1 MRFFPAA
8 LALCSLSCGAGS
20 RAAPYV
26 PSGYAET
33 ECGSLD
39 SVAPNLLKA
48 VRSGGFDG
56 LAQVIQQELIPSNSL
71 RVALGGVLRLARA
84 APPPPG
90 LLEPIAKLVDNS
102 NVEPVVTLVL
112 RALQF
117 IAGRSPATEPH
128 YQVTTVV
135 GRLLGECDPKGVLTF
150 GQVLLET
157 HLPLGC
163 TVGTPGCQLGTI
175 ALLRPIRD
183 LLADPAMR
191 ELLGS
196 LAIESI
202 PEDSF
207 VALANLIVASL
218 KSPSFQ
224 FSEVRAVI
232 QQNVYP
238 LITSAALKTKL
249 DVVLDVLEQLTR
261 PEVGIQ
267 DSLRETLSCVT
278 VKDPNSEVVRMAY
291 SLIVQPEFQF
301 AELLSA
307 AASAGDIDP
316 DERVAQWLA
325 KVIGLLKSD
334 RALNN
339 ALLGVGV
346 QLLQEK
352 NAKRVIPGLLDIASS
367 GVFNDLQQT
376 LERAF
381 DACSKEAKP

>member
-1 MRFFPAA
+1 M
-8 LALCSLSCGAGS
+8 SCGAGS

-39 SVAPNLLKA
+39 TVAPNLLKA

-56 LAQVIQQELIPSNSL
+56 LAEVIQQELIPSNTL
-71 RVALGGVLRLARA
+71 RVALGGVLRLAKA

-90 LLEPIAKLVDNS
+90 LLEPLGKLIDN
-102 NVEPVVTLVL
+102 NDVEPVVTLVL

-117 IAGRSPATEPH
+117 IAGRSPAVEAH

-135 GRLLGECDPKGVLTF
+135 GRLIGECDPKGVLTF
-150 GQVLLET
+150 GEVLLKT
-157 HLPLGC
+157 RLPLGC
-163 TVGTPGCQLGTI
+163 TVGSPGCQLGTI
-175 ALLRPIRD
+175 ALLRPVRD

-191 ELLGS
+191 ELVSS

-207 VALANLIVASL
+207 VALANLIVSTL

-224 FSEVRAVI
+224 FTEVRAVI

-238 LITSAALKTKL
+238 LIKSAPLKTKL
-249 DVVLDVLEQLTR
+249 DVVLDVLEQLTK
-261 PEVGIQ
+261 PEVGLQ

-278 VKDPNSEVVRMAY
+278 VKDPNSEIVRMAY
-291 SLIVQPEFQF
+291 ALIVQPEFQF
-301 AELLSA
+301 AELLTA
-307 AASAGDIDP
+307 AASTEDIDP
-316 DERVAQWLA
+316 DERVAQWLS

-339 ALLGVGV
+339 ALIGVGV

-352 NAKRVIPGLLDIASS
+352 NAQRVIPGLLDIASS
-367 GVFNDLQQT
+367 GVFNDLQKN
-376 LERAF
+376 LEQAF
-381 DACSKEAKP
+381 DTCSKEAIP